1 MDTTYIEQTTGF
13 SEQTVKGVIDG
24 FIKFIQLELRAGNE
38 VKVSDFGV
46 FYPKELG
53 ERQARNPRTGEAII
67 AKPKTKPR
75 FKFYDSFEKMIQ
87 DEVEG
92 RGARSEGRASNTAL
106 NTASPP
112 ASITPPPPPQDLIT
126 PPSPVPPPPPAEMVS
141 RTWHI
146 SLSGEK
152 VEPVAENQLITKGV
166 TSATPI
172 WSEGTGWK
180 RAGEIPELKYL
191 FAA

>member
-1 MDTTYIEQTTGF
+1 
-13 SEQTVKGVIDG
+13 
-24 FIKFIQLELRAGNE
+24 
-38 VKVSDFGV
+38 
-46 FYPKELG
+46 KELG
-53 ERQARNPRTGEAII
+53 ERQARNPRTGEVII
-67 AKPKTKPR
+67 AKPRTKPR

-92 RGARSEGRASNTAL
+92 RGVRDKGQGLNTASNTASNTAL
-106 NTASPP
+106 SA
-112 ASITPPPPPQDLIT
+112 PPPPPQDLIT
-126 PPSPVPPPPPAEMVS
+126 PPSPVPPPPAEMVS

-146 SLSGEK
+146 SLNGEK
-152 VEPVAENQLITKGV
+152 VEPVAENQLVAKGV

>member
-53 ERQARNPRTGEAII
+53 ERQARNPRTGEVII
-67 AKPKTKPR
+67 AKPRTKPR

-92 RGARSEGRASNTAL
+92 RGARDKGQGLNTASNTAL
-106 NTASPP
+106 SA
-112 ASITPPPPPQDLIT
+112 PPPPPQELIT
-126 PPSPVPPPPPAEMVS
+126 PPSPVPPPPAEMVS